1 MEKIVNLKK
10 EPRKAQEGNVKIA
23 NNISKLTKLKT
34 YVDALMSSVN
44 KLTKKGVK
52 DAADKLINACIDVA
66 KKLDENMTE
75 DKKIKLGEKSEILD
89 EDVKK
94 FDNAHT
100 SVLGDLSKSDD
111 KKEKKLATSMSNAF
125 PHWCLKLA
133 QALQSSNFYKRF
145 SEPNNKNKDDGKTF
159 DVVKKEENKGV
170 MYELKKKYKNLFS
183 GKARKHETFNKM
195 KNLVVRYSEPWAI
208 AWVNAAE
215 DGDPISE
222 SSAIKG
228 INALCKNKDVDF
240 IQNLGNAEKFK
251 LAGSFNDIFGV
262 NFANNSGKIKKSL
275 KSIIDRLVSISKK
288 LTNGKYK
295 KEDAQKISEAIGTYN
310 KDKVFKAVMEEP
322 SIFSKAWGKITTAA
336 STVGSGIKTAGG
348 KVLSGAKAVGSGIA
362 TGAKLL
368 GKGALAA
375 ATSPK
380 YLIPG
385 GWREKIYN
393 KLSKIFTRKIE
404 INDIFLKLDKSNM
417 GNKKLK
423 NLYENLD
430 MIEES
435 NLKTKG
441 KKEIILNNTNILTN
455 TNGVSKLI
463 NDEETENENEDK

>member
-10 EPRKAQEGNVKIA
+10 EPRKAQRGNVEIA
-23 NNISKLTKLKT
+23 NNILKLGTLKT
-34 YVDALMSSVN
+34 LVDKLMSSVN

-94 FDNAHT
+94 FDNAHA
-100 SVLGDLSKSDD
+100 SVLGDLSESSD

-133 QALQSSNFYKRF
+133 QALQSSNFYNRF
-145 SEPNNKNKDDGKTF
+145 SDSNKNEDKGTAF

-208 AWVNAAE
+208 AWVNAAGDE
-215 DGDPISE
+215 DPISE
-222 SSAIKG
+222 SSAIKE

-240 IQNLGNAEKFK
+240 IQDLGKKEKFK
-251 LAGSFNDIFGV
+251 LAESFDDIFGA
-262 NFANNSGKIKKSL
+262 NFAKNSGKIKKSL

-288 LTNGKYK
+288 LKNEKYK
-295 KEDAQKISEAIGTYN
+295 KEDVNKISTAIGTYN
-310 KDKVFKAVMEEP
+310 KNEVFKAVMAEP
-322 SIFSKAWGKITTAA
+322 GILSKAWAKITTAA
-336 STVGSGIKTAGG
+336 STVGGGIKTAGG

-368 GKGALAA
+368 GKGALKV
-375 ATSPK
+375 ATAPK
-380 YLIPG
+380 YIVPG
-385 GWREKIYN
+385 KIRNKIYDRFH
-393 KLSKIFTRKIE
+393 K
-404 INDIFLKLDKSNM
+404 
-417 GNKKLK
+417 
-423 NLYENLD
+423 
-430 MIEES
+430 
-435 NLKTKG
+435 KG
-441 KKEIILNNTNILTN
+441 K
-455 TNGVSKLI
+455 
-463 NDEETENENEDK
+463 DEEELLELEEK

>member
-1 MEKIVNLKK
+1 MEKIVNFKK

-145 SEPNNKNKDDGKTF
+145 SEAYNKTEDKGTAF

-222 SSAIKG
+222 SSAIKE
-228 INALCKNKDVDF
+228 INALCKKKDADF
-240 IQNLGNAEKFK
+240 ISDLGDKEKFK
-251 LAGSFNDIFGV
+251 LAGKFDDIFGA
-262 NFANNSGKIKKSL
+262 NFAKNSGKIKKSL

-288 LTNGKYK
+288 LKNEKYK
-295 KEDAQKISEAIGTYN
+295 KEDVNKISTAIGTYN
-310 KDKVFKAVMEEP
+310 KNEVFKAVMEEP

-336 STVGSGIKTAGG
+336 STVGGGIKTAGG
-348 KVLSGAKAVGSGIA
+348 KVLSGAKAVGSGIVK
-362 TGAKLL
+362 GGKLL
-368 GKGALAA
+368 GKGALKV
-375 ATSPK
+375 ATAPK
-380 YLIPG
+380 YIVPE
-385 GWREKIYN
+385 RIRNKIYDRFH
-393 KLSKIFTRKIE
+393 K
-404 INDIFLKLDKSNM
+404 
-417 GNKKLK
+417 
-423 NLYENLD
+423 
-430 MIEES
+430 
-435 NLKTKG
+435 KG
-441 KKEIILNNTNILTN
+441 K
-455 TNGVSKLI
+455 
-463 NDEETENENEDK
+463 DEEELLELEEK